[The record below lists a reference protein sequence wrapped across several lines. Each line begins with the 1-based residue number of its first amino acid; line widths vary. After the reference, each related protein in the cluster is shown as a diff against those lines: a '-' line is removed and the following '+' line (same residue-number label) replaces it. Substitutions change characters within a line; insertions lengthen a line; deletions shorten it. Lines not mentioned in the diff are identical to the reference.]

1 MPPDVDSAKPLIR
14 LFLESLSSEKGYSDN
29 TCRSYA
35 HDLGEFVSVSAAS
48 LEQPPE
54 AVRIADLDALAIRRY
69 LGWLHRKNQ
78 KSSIGRKLSALRS
91 FFKFLVRRGILDGN
105 PAELI
110 STPRTETP
118 IPVFL
123 TVDEMFRLLDSIP
136 EDSLAA
142 LRDRALLELLY
153 SSGIRVSELT
163 ALNVFD
169 VDFQQSVIRVCGK
182 GNRER
187 LTPVGRKSLAALNAY
202 RQCLEKRDGLV
213 LQENGP
219 LFLNLRGGRL
229 TPRSVA
235 RILDKWAVR
244 CGLPMPAFPHAMRHS
259 FATHMLDAGADL
271 RAVQELLGH
280 QRLSTTQRYTHVSMD
295 KLMEIYDRAHPRK

>member
-136 EDSLAA
+136 GDSLAA

-244 CGLPMPAFPHAMRHS
+244 CGLPIPAFPHAMRHS

-295 KLMEIYDRAHPRK
+295 KLMETYDRAHPRK

>member
-123 TVDEMFRLLDSIP
+123 TVDEMFRLLDGIP
-136 EDSLAA
+136 GDSLAA

-244 CGLPMPAFPHAMRHS
+244 CGLPIPAFPHAMRHS

-295 KLMEIYDRAHPRK
+295 KLMETYDRAHPRK

>member
-169 VDFQQSVIRVCGK
+169 VDFQQSMIRVCGK

>member
-1 MPPDVDSAKPLIR
+1 MPPDVDSARPLIR

-91 FFKFLVRRGILDGN
+91 FFKFLVRRGILEGN

-123 TVDEMFRLLDSIP
+123 TVDEMFRLLDSISG
-136 EDSLAA
+136 DSLAE

-169 VDFQQSVIRVCGK
+169 VDFQQSMIRVCGK

-187 LTPVGRKSLAALNAY
+187 LTPVGRKSLTALNAY
-202 RQCLEKRDGLV
+202 RQCLEKQDGVV

-229 TPRSVA
+229 TSRSVA

-244 CGLPMPAFPHAMRHS
+244 CGLPIPAFPHAMRHS

-295 KLMEIYDRAHPRK
+295 KLMETYDRAHPRK

>member
-123 TVDEMFRLLDSIP
+123 TVDEMFRLLDGIP
-136 EDSLAA
+136 GDSLAA

-169 VDFQQSVIRVCGK
+169 VDFQQSMIRVCGK